1 MITCISINAH
11 INSDFPQKDF
21 EEFFSLYNENKLD
34 SAASVLL
41 NIEKELTNT
50 NSEFQAKEYIQAMY
64 LLSNLY
70 SKQNLIKESEDV
82 IARAESKM
90 HQHGLGESTLMRYL
104 FLNKGVL
111 RILIGDINE
120 AKTNMLK
127 AKSLFEKEND
137 CNTIEYISCIYNL
150 GYIYNKMGYFW
161 YSNQLLTRA
170 LRVIDEIYS
179 IEDYPDACKSFYI
192 KIMNAISLNYDE
204 MGDYEQALKTRY
216 EVIDYAE
223 LNRLSD
229 SIHDV
234 ILNILY
240 AEGKRGNY
248 QIALKYLHTL
258 DDFNWQYM
266 EKDYAY
272 GNFFFPLYFL
282 DDARIFDLIKEYIIF
297 TKRNLTS
304 VFLTFSESEREQFVY
319 ERGEMLNFYTNA
331 LCLKYQTRELVKQ
344 SYDISLFTKTMITNF
359 SKFLNSYAKNNPSD
373 NLRKKY
379 ADLTEFKKA
388 VTKKDLSNDIYL
400 ENVDKIKKLE
410 REIVSSIGN
419 YKDIFDDSKL
429 KWENIRDCLK
439 AGEATIEFNMFSE
452 LVTED
457 RAIIPYMGALIIRS
471 DSDFP
476 VFVRLCR
483 QRDINAILRKG
494 NKSDSQLIDELY
506 NLANDELYN
515 SIFKPIEKHLTG
527 CKTLYFSPVDKLHK
541 INIQAIST
549 KGERLMDRYN
559 LIEVSSTAILLEREN
574 DMITN
579 ELSSAFVVGGIDYNE
594 DIEEMVLEAN
604 KYSEYSPNYDLAT
617 RSSYRGM
624 WDNIPGTLFEA
635 ESIDSL
641 LHNHK
646 IESTFLKGRN
656 ANEESIKHLNGH
668 SPDIIHIATHGFF
681 YNKKEESS
689 THFFDDT
696 KSHTGKGFPMK
707 YSGLLFAGANNVWTG
722 KALPNHI
729 EDGVLTAEEISQMDL
744 ANTKLVVLSACDTGL
759 GEIGSVDGVYGLQRG
774 FKMAGVET
782 IMMSLWKIP
791 DEATSI
797 LMVEFYRNLLSGKS
811 KHQSLKDAQKHL
823 RQVENG
829 KYDKPE
835 YWASF
840 ILLDGID

>member
-1 MITCISINAH
+1 
-11 INSDFPQKDF
+11 
-21 EEFFSLYNENKLD
+21 
-34 SAASVLL
+34 
-41 NIEKELTNT
+41 
-50 NSEFQAKEYIQAMY
+50 
-64 LLSNLY
+64 
-70 SKQNLIKESEDV
+70 
-82 IARAESKM
+82 
-90 HQHGLGESTLMRYL
+90 
-104 FLNKGVL
+104 
-111 RILIGDINE
+111 
-120 AKTNMLK
+120 
-127 AKSLFEKEND
+127 
-137 CNTIEYISCIYNL
+137 
-150 GYIYNKMGYFW
+150 
-161 YSNQLLTRA
+161 
-170 LRVIDEIYS
+170 
-179 IEDYPDACKSFYI
+179 
-192 KIMNAISLNYDE
+192 
-204 MGDYEQALKTRY
+204 
-216 EVIDYAE
+216 
-223 LNRLSD
+223 
-229 SIHDV
+229 
-234 ILNILY
+234 
-240 AEGKRGNY
+240 
-248 QIALKYLHTL
+248 
-258 DDFNWQYM
+258 
-266 EKDYAY
+266 
-272 GNFFFPLYFL
+272 
-282 DDARIFDLIKEYIIF
+282 
-297 TKRNLTS
+297 
-304 VFLTFSESEREQFVY
+304 
-319 ERGEMLNFYTNA
+319 
-331 LCLKYQTRELVKQ
+331 
-344 SYDISLFTKTMITNF
+344 
-359 SKFLNSYAKNNPSD
+359 
-373 NLRKKY
+373 
-379 ADLTEFKKA
+379 
-388 VTKKDLSNDIYL
+388 L

-439 AGEATIEFNMFSE
+439 AGEAAIEFTMFSE

-457 RAIIPYMGALIIRS
+457 RAIIPYLGALIIRS

-527 CKTLYFSPVDKLHK
+527 CKTVYFSPVDKLHK

-689 THFFDDT
+689 THFFDNT

-840 ILLDGID
+840 IMLDGLN